1 MNNNTY
7 TCNKYLAQ
15 GKSHIKNN
23 TPCQDY
29 CDYYIDEDS
38 SMIALSDGA
47 GSCQYSHIGS
57 KLLVEK
63 TLLFF
68 KERKKV
74 LLDKKEEDIKT
85 ALMNYL
91 FNELENKAKEENV
104 EEKELSAT
112 LLFVFCYEDKFIYG
126 HIGDGIICCDY
137 DGRLRLI
144 SEGTGS
150 GEYKNETVFF
160 RRKID
165 PKYFKIEIKP
175 LKNIFSFYCSSDGLE
190 HVLITKKDK
199 KLADV
204 LQTFSLWMYKYSDN
218 PEFVNKNLKTNLDNI
233 AANNHNIYDDLSL
246 IIMNINNDEI
256 AEIRRIK
263 ERILDPVSIK
273 HDELAEEINNKI
285 KENTEIINKKIDKNN
300 DDISDIKNNINKLE
314 EVIKLKDNE
323 ISNLNKQIESLNL
336 NIKDQKDEINKL
348 NSKLEQQK
356 NEILNSN
363 KNINNSL
370 NDLKNSMNIESKN
383 IYNTL
388 YTSLK
393 KEIDIIVKQYISDIL
408 SKIDSS
414 QSNLADDLKKQN
426 EKLLDNTTQAINEKK
441 NNRINY
447 MTLIPIYAVQIAT
460 LVLLIL
466 SLFK

>member
-1 MNNNTY
+1 
-7 TCNKYLAQ
+7 
-15 GKSHIKNN
+15 
-23 TPCQDY
+23 
-29 CDYYIDEDS
+29 
-38 SMIALSDGA
+38 
-47 GSCQYSHIGS
+47 
-57 KLLVEK
+57 
-63 TLLFF
+63 
-68 KERKKV
+68 
-74 LLDKKEEDIKT
+74 
-85 ALMNYL
+85 
-91 FNELENKAKEENV
+91 
-104 EEKELSAT
+104 
-112 LLFVFCYEDKFIYG
+112 
-126 HIGDGIICCDY
+126 
-137 DGRLRLI
+137 
-144 SEGTGS
+144 
-150 GEYKNETVFF
+150 
-160 RRKID
+160 
-165 PKYFKIEIKP
+165 
-175 LKNIFSFYCSSDGLE
+175 
-190 HVLITKKDK
+190 
-199 KLADV
+199 
-204 LQTFSLWMYKYSDN
+204 MYKYSDN

-441 NNRINY
+441 TIE
-447 MTLIPIYAVQIAT
+447 
-460 LVLLIL
+460 
-466 SLFK
+466 

>member
-15 GKSHIKNN
+15 GKSHIKND

-38 SMIALSDGA
+38 SMIVLSDGA
-47 GSCQYSHIGS
+47 GSCKYSHIGS

-63 TLLFF
+63 TLFFF

-85 ALMNYL
+85 SLMNYL
-91 FNELENKAKEENV
+91 FKELENKAKEENI

-144 SEGTGS
+144 SEGTG

-160 RRKID
+160 RTNID

-204 LQTFSLWMYKYSDN
+204 LLTFSQWMYKYEHN
-218 PEFVNKNLKTNLDNI
+218 PEFVTKNLKLNLDEI
-233 AANNHNIYDDLSL
+233 AANNHDIYDDLSL

-273 HDELAEEINNKI
+273 HNELAEEINNKI

-300 DDISDIKNNINKLE
+300 NDISDIKDNINKLE
-314 EVIKLKDNE
+314 ETIKLKNDE
-323 ISNLNKQIESLNL
+323 ISNLNGKIESLKL
-336 NIKDQKDEINKL
+336 NIKNQKDEINNL
-348 NSKLEQQK
+348 ISKLDKQK
-356 NEILNSN
+356 NEIYNAISSSMED
-363 KNINNSL
+363 I
-370 NDLKNSMNIESKN
+370 KNSMNSSYPN
-383 IYNTL
+383 LQNM
-388 YTSLK
+388 
-393 KEIDIIVKQYISDIL
+393 VKQYMNSIL

-414 QSNLADDLKKQN
+414 KENLSNDLKNNTDDIKRLNVQLSDETKQS
-426 EKLLDNTTQAINEKK
+426 INEKK
-441 NNRINY
+441 KNKRDYIS
-447 MTLIPIYAVQIAT
+447 LIPIYIIQMIT
-460 LVLLIL
+460 LIL
-466 SLFK
+466 LLYIYLNNFY